1 MFQAA
6 RFGTSH
12 DLRSTK
18 RTSSV
23 ADPPSMLPMEKFTQP
38 KTTGNLVSL
47 GAPKIKQMLLE
58 ESVMNFSRIS
68 AAAKRQKRR

>member
-12 DLRSTK
+12 DLGLTK

-38 KTTGNLVSL
+38 KC
-47 GAPKIKQMLLE
+47 PC
-58 ESVMNFSRIS
+58 FSRGAKNQ
-68 AAAKRQKRR
+68 AAAGEICHELLKN